1 MNKTNW
7 TPKQQEAIDTRNKN
21 ILVSAAAGSGK
32 TAVLTQRIIDLIT
45 KEDVDITSMLVLTF
59 TNAAANEMSARIQ
72 KKMYE
77 YLEENRNNKH
87 IKKQI
92 SLVSGASISTMH
104 SFCIDIIRE
113 NFNFSDIDPNF
124 VIANAATVAMIKQES
139 ISEIF
144 EEKYE
149 NQDEDFLLLTD
160 IYSSRYDDSKLI
172 NIIYKIYNFIQSKK
186 EPMNWLKEQVEKY
199 NNISADSEYFSLIR
213 EDIATTLD
221 DLIEKSETIHKMSIN
236 TSYEENIA
244 DDIEKL
250 RYLKD
255 IALNKGYDDFVD
267 EIKTFSLSRLKAK
280 KKTDDVQVT
289 DIIKDVRT
297 NIIKKIIDKNL
308 KKYTVKSDSYIK
320 YMNKSYNAVR
330 RLCNLVE
337 EFEKVYRQKKYEQ
350 NMFDFNDLEHFA
362 LDLLKNEEIRTKV
375 RKKYSYIFYDEYQ
388 DSNEVH
394 DSIIEN
400 IAAENNLFFVGDV
413 KQSIYGFRLANPSI
427 FIKKYEDYKGNSEN
441 NAKIDLSSNFRS
453 SRQILDFCNLIF
465 ENIMVKSTSDMDY
478 DEDAMLRTTDTTP
491 YDEKNIEINFIDK
504 SNDEEDDKVEEM
516 LLNSTDDDIM
526 ATLTAKQIV
535 KMMEDDKSINF
546 KDIVVLKRSFAN
558 GTSAYSKAFLQYNIP
573 VFIDYQSSS
582 FDVLEVSIFIDLLKI
597 IDNIR
602 QDLPLISTLMSG
614 VGGFSIEEITKIKSS
629 NLDEKFFYNIFF
641 AYARENDDEISEK
654 IRKFIN
660 KIGEYSKLQNYMR
673 LDEFVDY
680 ILIDSKYKDYVSSL
694 TSGDMRLQNLSIVRE
709 KATEFMQNENKSLFN
724 FLLYLDSILK
734 NKSDRIEPQKVSEN
748 QNVVRI
754 MSIHKSKGLEFP
766 IVIVN
771 DIQKKFN
778 LQDTKSE
785 VIIDSNLGIGVDY
798 VDVDENYYLPTLA
811 KKCIIAKLKKNIL
824 SEEIRILYVAL
835 TRAKKK
841 LILNGHVNGNLQK
854 TRSYM
859 GSGLFPKNLNS
870 IDNYQDLI
878 LYAFRNDMEFF
889 EENLEDSQEN
899 RISSV
904 NFVNIDSLTDNI
916 LEKEDVKLKFYE
928 MLNNITFSEEE
939 KKTLDEKYCFDYKF
953 KDDVEKEI
961 KINVTS
967 LSKEKNKYRIEKL
980 LTYSEYIDKSHFSPE
995 KIGTLNHMF
1004 LQHIDFK
1011 MSYNLEDL
1019 KNQLIYMIDNEFIT
1033 KEEAEV
1039 INLSRIYDFLQSE
1052 FGQRIR
1058 NAQKI
1063 YKEESFVMNYD
1074 GSVLSGTVDLF
1085 FEEENHIVLVDY
1097 KTDHIPQYEMTKR
1110 ASYYKSQLDLYK
1122 DAIQKAF
1129 GKKVSQSYIYFLSLG
1144 KYVEVK

>member
-1 MNKTNW
+1 
-7 TPKQQEAIDTRNKN
+7 
-21 ILVSAAAGSGK
+21 
-32 TAVLTQRIIDLIT
+32 
-45 KEDVDITSMLVLTF
+45 
-59 TNAAANEMSARIQ
+59 
-72 KKMYE
+72 
-77 YLEENRNNKH
+77 
-87 IKKQI
+87 
-92 SLVSGASISTMH
+92 
-104 SFCIDIIRE
+104 
-113 NFNFSDIDPNF
+113 
-124 VIANAATVAMIKQES
+124 
-139 ISEIF
+139 
-144 EEKYE
+144 
-149 NQDEDFLLLTD
+149 
-160 IYSSRYDDSKLI
+160 
-172 NIIYKIYNFIQSKK
+172 
-186 EPMNWLKEQVEKY
+186 
-199 NNISADSEYFSLIR
+199 
-213 EDIATTLD
+213 
-221 DLIEKSETIHKMSIN
+221 
-236 TSYEENIA
+236 
-244 DDIEKL
+244 
-250 RYLKD
+250 
-255 IALNKGYDDFVD
+255 
-267 EIKTFSLSRLKAK
+267 
-280 KKTDDVQVT
+280 
-289 DIIKDVRT
+289 
-297 NIIKKIIDKNL
+297 
-308 KKYTVKSDSYIK
+308 
-320 YMNKSYNAVR
+320 
-330 RLCNLVE
+330 
-337 EFEKVYRQKKYEQ
+337 
-350 NMFDFNDLEHFA
+350 
-362 LDLLKNEEIRTKV
+362 
-375 RKKYSYIFYDEYQ
+375 
-388 DSNEVH
+388 
-394 DSIIEN
+394 
-400 IAAENNLFFVGDV
+400 
-413 KQSIYGFRLANPSI
+413 
-427 FIKKYEDYKGNSEN
+427 
-441 NAKIDLSSNFRS
+441 
-453 SRQILDFCNLIF
+453 
-465 ENIMVKSTSDMDY
+465 MVKSTSDMYY
-478 DEDAMLRTTDTTP
+478 DEDAMLRTNDETP
-491 YDEKNIEINFIDK
+491 YDEKNIELNFIDK
-504 SNDEEDDKVEEM
+504 SHDEDDDKAEEM
-516 LLNSTDDDIM
+516 LLNLSDDDIM

-535 KMMEDDKSINF
+535 KMMEEDKSINF

-673 LDEFVDY
+673 LDEFVDFV
-680 ILIDSKYKDYVSSL
+680 LIDSKYKDYVSSL

-766 IVIVN
+766 IVILN

-778 LQDTKSE
+778 MQDTKSE

-798 VDVDENYYLPTLA
+798 VDIDENYYLPTLA
-811 KKCIIAKLKKNIL
+811 KKCIIAKLKKNVL

-841 LILNGHVNGNLQK
+841 LILNGHVNSNLQK

-859 GSGLFPKNLNS
+859 GSGLFPKNLNN

-889 EENLEDSQEN
+889 EENLEDSEEN

-916 LEKEDVKLKFYE
+916 TEKEDVKLKFYE
-928 MLNNITFSEEE
+928 MLNNITLSEEE
-939 KKTLDEKYCFDYKF
+939 KTALDEKYCFDYKY

-1011 MSYNLEDL
+1011 KSYNLEDL
-1019 KNQLIYMIDNEFIT
+1019 KNQLVYMIDNEFIT

-1039 INLSRIYDFLQSE
+1039 INLSRIYDFLESE

-1097 KTDHIPQYEMTKR
+1097 KTDHIPQYEMTNR
-1110 ASYYKSQLDLYK
+1110 ALYYKSQLDLYK

-1144 KYVEVK
+1144 KYVKVK

>member
-1 MNKTNW
+1 
-7 TPKQQEAIDTRNKN
+7 
-21 ILVSAAAGSGK
+21 
-32 TAVLTQRIIDLIT
+32 
-45 KEDVDITSMLVLTF
+45 
-59 TNAAANEMSARIQ
+59 
-72 KKMYE
+72 
-77 YLEENRNNKH
+77 
-87 IKKQI
+87 
-92 SLVSGASISTMH
+92 
-104 SFCIDIIRE
+104 
-113 NFNFSDIDPNF
+113 
-124 VIANAATVAMIKQES
+124 
-139 ISEIF
+139 
-144 EEKYE
+144 
-149 NQDEDFLLLTD
+149 
-160 IYSSRYDDSKLI
+160 
-172 NIIYKIYNFIQSKK
+172 
-186 EPMNWLKEQVEKY
+186 
-199 NNISADSEYFSLIR
+199 
-213 EDIATTLD
+213 
-221 DLIEKSETIHKMSIN
+221 
-236 TSYEENIA
+236 
-244 DDIEKL
+244 
-250 RYLKD
+250 
-255 IALNKGYDDFVD
+255 
-267 EIKTFSLSRLKAK
+267 
-280 KKTDDVQVT
+280 
-289 DIIKDVRT
+289 
-297 NIIKKIIDKNL
+297 
-308 KKYTVKSDSYIK
+308 
-320 YMNKSYNAVR
+320 
-330 RLCNLVE
+330 
-337 EFEKVYRQKKYEQ
+337 
-350 NMFDFNDLEHFA
+350 
-362 LDLLKNEEIRTKV
+362 
-375 RKKYSYIFYDEYQ
+375 
-388 DSNEVH
+388 
-394 DSIIEN
+394 
-400 IAAENNLFFVGDV
+400 
-413 KQSIYGFRLANPSI
+413 
-427 FIKKYEDYKGNSEN
+427 
-441 NAKIDLSSNFRS
+441 
-453 SRQILDFCNLIF
+453 
-465 ENIMVKSTSDMDY
+465 
-478 DEDAMLRTTDTTP
+478 
-491 YDEKNIEINFIDK
+491 
-504 SNDEEDDKVEEM
+504 
-516 LLNSTDDDIM
+516 
-526 ATLTAKQIV
+526 
-535 KMMEDDKSINF
+535 
-546 KDIVVLKRSFAN
+546 
-558 GTSAYSKAFLQYNIP
+558 
-573 VFIDYQSSS
+573 
-582 FDVLEVSIFIDLLKI
+582 
-597 IDNIR
+597 
-602 QDLPLISTLMSG
+602 MSG

-673 LDEFVDY
+673 LDEFVDFV
-680 ILIDSKYKDYVSSL
+680 LIDSKYKDYVSSL

-841 LILNGHVNGNLQK
+841 LILNGHVNSNLQK

-859 GSGLFPKNLNS
+859 GSGLFPKNLNNV
-870 IDNYQDLI
+870 DNYQDLI

-889 EENLEDSQEN
+889 EENLEDSEEN

-916 LEKEDVKLKFYE
+916 TEKEDVKLKFYE
-928 MLNNITFSEEE
+928 MLNNITLSEEE
-939 KKTLDEKYCFDYKF
+939 KTALDKKYCFDYKY

-967 LSKEKNKYRIEKL
+967 LSKEN
-980 LTYSEYIDKSHFSPE
+980 
-995 KIGTLNHMF
+995 
-1004 LQHIDFK
+1004 
-1011 MSYNLEDL
+1011 L

-1058 NAQKI
+1058 EAQKI
-1063 YKEESFVMNYD
+1063 YKEESFVMNYE

-1097 KTDHIPQYEMTKR
+1097 KTDHIPQYEMTNR

>member
-1 MNKTNW
+1 MNKMNW

-92 SLVSGASISTMH
+92 SMVSGASISTMH

-186 EPMNWLKEQVEKY
+186 EPMAWLNEQVEKY
-199 NNISADSEYFSLIR
+199 NIISSDSEYFALIR
-213 EDIATTLD
+213 DDIATTLD
-221 DLIEKSETIHKMSIN
+221 DLIEKSETIYKMSIS

-244 DDIEKL
+244 EDIEKL
-250 RYLKD
+250 RYLRD
-255 IALNKGYDDFVD
+255 IVLKKGYDDFVD
-267 EIKTFSLSRLKAK
+267 EIKAFSLSRLKTK

-330 RLCNLVE
+330 ALCNLVG

-413 KQSIYGFRLANPSI
+413 KQSIYGFRLADPSI
-427 FIKKYEDYKGNSEN
+427 FIKKYEDYKHNTEN

-478 DEDAMLRTTDTTP
+478 DKDAMLRTTDTTP

-504 SNDEEDDKVEEM
+504 SHDEEDDKMEEM
-516 LLNSTDDDIM
+516 LSNLSDDDIM

-535 KMMEDDKSINF
+535 KMMEEDKSINF
-546 KDIVVLKRSFAN
+546 KDIVVLKRSFTN

-582 FDVLEVSIFIDLLKI
+582 FDVLEVSIFIDFLKI

-614 VGGFSIEEITKIKSS
+614 VGGFSIEDITKIKSS

-641 AYARENDDEISEK
+641 AYEREYDDEISAK
-654 IRKFIN
+654 VRKFRK
-660 KIGEYSKLQNYMR
+660 KIEDYAKLQNYMR
-673 LDEFVDY
+673 LDEFVDFV
-680 ILIDSKYKDYVSSL
+680 LIDRKYKDYVSSL

-798 VDVDENYYLPTLA
+798 VDVDENYYLPTLS
-811 KKCIIAKLKKNIL
+811 KKCIIEKSKKNIL

-841 LILNGHVNGNLQK
+841 LILNGHVNSNLQK

-859 GSGLFPKNLNS
+859 GSGLFPKNLNN

-889 EENLEDSQEN
+889 EENAEDIGKN

-904 NFVNIDSLTDNI
+904 NIVNIDSLTDNI

-928 MLNNITFSEEE
+928 MLNNISMTEEE
-939 KKTLDEKYCFDYKF
+939 KKVLDEKYCFDYKY
-953 KDDVEKEI
+953 KDDVDKEI

-967 LSKEKNKYRIEKL
+967 LSKGKNKYRIEKL

-1011 MSYNLEDL
+1011 KSYNLEDL
-1019 KNQLIYMIDNEFIT
+1019 KNQLVYMIDNEFIT

-1039 INLSRIYDFLQSE
+1039 INLSRIYDFLESE

-1097 KTDHIPQYEMTKR
+1097 KTDHIPQYEMTNR

>member
-45 KEDVDITSMLVLTF
+45 EEDVDITSMLVLTF

-92 SLVSGASISTMH
+92 SLISGASISTMH

-186 EPMNWLKEQVEKY
+186 EPMDWLKEQAEKY
-199 NNISADSEYFSLIR
+199 SISSADSEYFALIR
-213 EDIATTLD
+213 DDIAITLD
-221 DLIEKSETIHKMSIN
+221 DLIEKSETIHKMSID
-236 TSYEENIA
+236 TSYEENIV

-255 IALNKGYDDFVD
+255 IALKKGYDDFVD

-330 RLCNLVE
+330 GLCNLVG

-394 DSIIEN
+394 DSIIES

-413 KQSIYGFRLANPSI
+413 KQSIYGFRLADPSI
-427 FIKKYEDYKGNSEN
+427 FIKKYEDYKGNTEN

-504 SNDEEDDKVEEM
+504 SHDEEDDKVEEM
-516 LLNSTDDDIM
+516 LLNATDDDIM

-546 KDIVVLKRSFAN
+546 KDIVVLKRSFTN

-582 FDVLEVSIFIDLLKI
+582 FDVLEVSIFIDFLKI

-614 VGGFSIEEITKIKSS
+614 VGEFSIEEITKIKSS

-641 AYARENDDEISEK
+641 AYEREYDDEISAK
-654 IRKFIN
+654 IRKFRK
-660 KIGEYSKLQNYMR
+660 KIEDYAKLQNYMR
-673 LDEFVDY
+673 LDEFVDFV
-680 ILIDSKYKDYVSSL
+680 LIDSKYKDYVSSL

-771 DIQKKFN
+771 DIPKKFN

-859 GSGLFPKNLNS
+859 GSGLFPKNLNN

-889 EENLEDSQEN
+889 EENLEDSEEN

-916 LEKEDVKLKFYE
+916 TEKEDVKLKFYE
-928 MLNNITFSEEE
+928 MLNNITLSEEE
-939 KKTLDEKYCFDYKF
+939 KTALDEKYCFDYKY
-953 KDDVEKEI
+953 KEDVEKEI

-980 LTYSEYIDKSHFSPE
+980 LTYSEYIDKSYFSPE

-1004 LQHIDFK
+1004 LQHIDFEK
-1011 MSYNLEDL
+1011 SYTLEEL

-1039 INLSRIYDFLQSE
+1039 INLSRIYDFLESE

-1097 KTDHIPQYEMTKR
+1097 KTDHIPQYEMTNR